1 MQILLGVT
9 VLVTIWYLVAAFGQ
23 IDLLERLADDFDSVT
38 FAEADRSDQKML
50 VATLLYNGCLIATGV
65 VFIIWFYRVRRN
77 AGIWSPTTQ
86 RRSQGWSIWGWV
98 CPVVNFWFPY
108 MIAQDGLA
116 AARPY
121 GAKPNDG
128 LAILRAWWALWVVQV
143 AFTLVERVQT
153 RQAVTIE
160 QILNSARTDLVS
172 TVAAVGAGVLAILV
186 VRKITEL
193 QDRRVD
199 WERSGGHAAPIVGP
213 GFAR

>member
-9 VLVTIWYLVAAFGQ
+9 VLATLWYLVAAFGQ
-23 IDLLERLADDFDSVT
+23 ISLLERLADDVDSVT
-38 FAEADRSDQKML
+38 YAEAGRSDDQMQVAALLLNGCL
-50 VATLLYNGCLIATGV
+50 VATGV
-65 VFIIWFYRVRRN
+65 MFIVWFYRMRKN

-86 RRSQGWSIWGWV
+86 RRSPGWSIWGWV

-143 AFTLVERVQT
+143 ACTLVERAQT
-153 RQAVTIE
+153 RQAVTVD
-160 QILNSARTDLVS
+160 QILNAARTDLVG
-172 TVAAVGAGVLAILV
+172 TVAAIGAGVLAIVV
-186 VRKITEL
+186 VRKITAL
-193 QDRRVD
+193 HDRRID
-199 WERSGGHAAPIVGP
+199 WERAGGP
-213 GFAR
+213 GPGR